1 MGERA
6 REEKVSMIAYFAE
19 RQRWARPAPWLGALT
34 TVLLFWRYRPDT
46 ALFWALVNL
55 PLYLFHQTE
64 EHYWPGGFKDYINR
78 TTFRLPAGTERL
90 TDVKVFWINIGL
102 VWIAF
107 SILGALAFIDIGF
120 GLVIIVFSLMN
131 CVSHIVQG
139 MKTRTWN
146 PGLAMATLQFILSLW
161 AAWFVTAH
169 GLTHPLW
176 WWAGAIAYSVLVHL
190 AVFRIM
196 KAGS

>member
-1 MGERA
+1 MRP
-6 REEKVSMIAYFAE
+6 MIVYFAE
-19 RQRWARPAPWLGALT
+19 RQRWARLAPWLGALT
-34 TVLLFWRYRPDT
+34 TVLLFWQCRPDT

-64 EHYWPGGFKDYINR
+64 EHYWPGGFKDYMNR
-78 TTFRLPAGTERL
+78 TTFGLPAGTERL

-107 SILGALAFIDIGF
+107 PILGALAFIDIGF

-131 CVSHIVQG
+131 CASHIVQG

-146 PGLAMATLQFILSLW
+146 PGLVLATLQFILSLW
-161 AAWFVTAH
+161 AARFVTVH
-169 GLTHPLW
+169 SLTHPPW
-176 WWAGAIAYSVLVHL
+176 WWTGAIAYSVLAHL
-190 AVFRIM
+190 AVFRII